1 MATALVPL
9 KYEDYQQFVV
19 AIYLQIA
26 QLSEYLRKKNVV
38 PPAILCSWENTVKGA
53 DKIWWYYSSH
63 KVDPEFRVA
72 FHEALASCG
81 FRLIE

>member
-1 MATALVPL
+1 MAATLVPL
-9 KYEDYQQFVV
+9 KYSDYQQFV
-19 AIYLQIA
+19 ASIYLQIA
-26 QLSEYLRKKNVV
+26 QLSEFLGKRKVV

-63 KVDPEFRVA
+63 KADPEFYTA

-81 FRLIE
+81 FKLIE